1 MTIFALNARCQRGLL
16 LLLLLV
22 NFTGCSIFGGKEE
35 DTERE
40 KTVRN
45 LQLLESRF
53 PFGSYAEQAQLEI
66 VYAYHKS
73 GDDDAAI
80 AAAERFLRLHPGHP
94 DADYA
99 WYMKGLANYT
109 LKPGLL
115 ARFYKPDYSS
125 RDVEPARQSFREF
138 QQFISRYP
146 DSPYAADAR
155 VRLIHVKQVLARHEI
170 TVANYY
176 IKRHAYI
183 AAINRATAVIE
194 QYPQTEATGDALA
207 VLAYAYSRAGLDEL
221 AKKNIALLQQN
232 FPQHA
237 ALDAQGGFRYG
248 SNFDPERRSTIN
260 RVSFGFFD
268 APRAPRF
275 DSRES

>member
-40 KTVRN
+40 KTRALTETQLYNRVQELLDDKSYDLAVRN

-94 DADYA
+94 DADCLCCPA
-99 WYMKGLANYT
+99 DPSHSDIPVSDRRFRFCPEFHSHRPAGASGQCPDGFQ
-109 LKPGLL
+109 PG
-115 ARFYKPDYSS
+115 
-125 RDVEPARQSFREF
+125 
-138 QQFISRYP
+138 
-146 DSPYAADAR
+146 
-155 VRLIHVKQVLARHEI
+155 
-170 TVANYY
+170 
-176 IKRHAYI
+176 AYG
-183 AAINRATAVIE
+183 
-194 QYPQTEATGDALA
+194 TGDSSG
-207 VLAYAYSRAGLDEL
+207 SRPASVIDCLML
-221 AKKNIALLQQN
+221 
-232 FPQHA
+232 
-237 ALDAQGGFRYG
+237 
-248 SNFDPERRSTIN
+248 T
-260 RVSFGFFD
+260 
-268 APRAPRF
+268 
-275 DSRES
+275 